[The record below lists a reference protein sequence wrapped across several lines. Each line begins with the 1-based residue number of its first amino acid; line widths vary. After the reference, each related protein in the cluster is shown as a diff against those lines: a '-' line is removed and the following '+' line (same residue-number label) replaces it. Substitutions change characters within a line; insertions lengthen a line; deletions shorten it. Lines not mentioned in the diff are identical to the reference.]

1 MHTSYFSIFQEGKEK
16 TKKSDEHDSK
26 KIMDYELRPRLNR
39 ADENTTEEATTL
51 ITTSEPT
58 SPPPPPPPVEWG
70 AKVFYFILFFHI
82 PLLKYK

>member
-1 MHTSYFSIFQEGKEK
+1 MHTSYFSIFQEGKEE

-51 ITTSEPT
+51 ITTTTEQSSTSEP
-58 SPPPPPPPVEWG
+58 SNGRNDNVIHQIQN
-70 AKVFYFILFFHI
+70 VQY
-82 PLLKYK
+82 YQ